1 MPLIGRDQEIQMGKE
16 KVQIKCSFSV
26 HYTLE
31 MEIEDGE
38 DFMDKI
44 CGLGIFTQ
52 VDDLGNA
59 VLGPEY
65 AGRDTFGLDTYVLQ
79 EQGITVVETDCDG
92 DPSPTGRGIY
102 RREWEIE
109 TVEED
114 DG

>member
-1 MPLIGRDQEIQMGKE
+1 MGKE

-31 MEIEDGE
+31 MEIDDGE
-38 DFMDKI
+38 DFMDKL
-44 CGLGIFTQ
+44 CGKGIFTAYT
-52 VDDLGNA
+52 G
-59 VLGPEY
+59 
-65 AGRDTFGLDTYVLQ
+65 DTFGLDDYVLR
-79 EQGITVVETDCDG
+79 EEGITVFRSDCDG

-102 RREWEIE
+102 QREWEIE